1 MSSKPNQKLEPKR
14 VTIYGK
20 QVERVEVRGD
30 KHYAVFADGTDLA
43 ISAEAHQRIA
53 ERMRGEYVTSSP
65 AANKEKSAAASKE
78 QTPPIT
84 TANQ

>member
-20 QVERVEVRGD
+20 RVERVEVRGE
-30 KHYAVFADGTDLA
+30 KHYAVFEDGTDLA

-53 ERMRGEYVTSSP
+53 ERMRGEHVTSSP
-65 AANKEKSAAASKE
+65 SSSKEKSGLATKE
-78 QTPPIT
+78 QNPPT
-84 TANQ
+84 HPANQ